1 MYIDAGLITEETA
14 LRNIE
19 RYIKRSYGGKDIS
32 KIGSELRARGVIETI
47 TPNEWMNKYSKT
59 KAFKVDDAGKFVPL
73 EDHRGWE
80 LFGNVQVKKFEKAE
94 RATEDKVQELI
105 KAGKGDEASLNIRW
119 EYTKQERL
127 GMSEIE
133 DGAFAIMETGRL
145 MAQTLPRYKFYADIA
160 AQTFTKT
167 TPTAEEVLKLD
178 LVEVPSTI
186 RTGTI
191 QKTYGELAGKFI
203 PREVYENIFQIN
215 KSVEGPTR
223 PAFKAYRNLNQVWKA
238 SKTAWNPTVHV
249 NNIVSNL
256 VLLDLVDGSASLLP
270 AAVKAFND
278 QSKGKSVKILEE
290 ASNLGVFSSNYVKQE
305 LAGGFLDPEKVIPA
319 YYKTDPNKNVF
330 ENAVNISDFIYKD
343 LIKKNKFGLQKLS
356 DCNSMF
362 NLFYQIALLFAP

>member
-133 DGAFAIMETGRL
+133 DGAFAILETGRL
-145 MAQTLPRYKFYADIA
+145 MSKTLPQYKFYADIA
-160 AQTFTKT
+160 ELPFIKKFNQT
-167 TPTAEEVLKLD
+167 TPTNEIIEANN
-178 LVEVPSTI
+178 LVKMP
-186 RTGTI
+186 TGNRPETI
-191 QKTYGELAGKFI
+191 QPIYGKLAGKYV
-203 PREVYENIFQIN
+203 PKEVYDNLVN
-215 KSVEGPTR
+215 MY
-223 PAFKAYRNLNQVWKA
+223 KASEKPSGFFRQYRKLNQIWKS
-238 SKTAWNPTVHV
+238 SKTAWN
-249 NNIVSNL
+249 
-256 VLLDLVDGSASLLP
+256 
-270 AAVKAFND
+270 
-278 QSKGKSVKILEE
+278 Q
-290 ASNLGVFSSNYVKQE
+290 
-305 LAGGFLDPEKVIPA
+305 
-319 YYKTDPNKNVF
+319 
-330 ENAVNISDFIYKD
+330 
-343 LIKKNKFGLQKLS
+343 
-356 DCNSMF
+356 
-362 NLFYQIALLFAP
+362 LFM